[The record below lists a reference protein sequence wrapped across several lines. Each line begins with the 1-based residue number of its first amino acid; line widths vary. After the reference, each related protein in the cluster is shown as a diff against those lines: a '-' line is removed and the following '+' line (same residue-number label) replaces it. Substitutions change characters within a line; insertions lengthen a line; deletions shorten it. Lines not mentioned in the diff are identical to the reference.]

1 MRMFC
6 KGLAELRKSVL
17 PLAMATVTMVAG
29 TYVAFSSAA
38 AAAAT
43 AESRTLSSTSAS
55 SGVWPGVGKICEPGS
70 GGASSVRGVGAKT
83 INIAVFNDAAST
95 IEPGL
100 EVEFVQQAKA
110 FADWC
115 NAAGGINGRQIVID
129 DRDAALFNA
138 AQQATAACQ
147 SDFMAVG
154 GGMALDQPSV
164 PIREKCG
171 LGQISGYVVS
181 DASDLASDQ
190 VDPSGINTDSVTSG
204 WFGALAKAYPQAVKA
219 AGMGGQDNPSILEP
233 ETKYEFG
240 AEAQGWHVVDF
251 AEPPDHGDG
260 LGALCRGLPEQGG
273 RGPVACRYLQHR
285 SLHPGDGDCRL
296 PPRVH
301 RAGNPVRQ
309 LHDAASRGSEPQS
322 ASGLRRDVMVAALD
336 RLAEPLD
343 GATRQ
348 GHAHVRQGRLH
359 RLRRRG
365 GAESWLLWAKSASA
379 CGASLTVACVLNGAA
394 AVKNWDAGGIEAPIA
409 KLTLSN
415 ENPQPS
421 PCFALMKVGSKGILY
436 DKAITKPTQSIW
448 NCNPKN
454 VVHLTSAAAA
464 TTGVLVSLGWAGRG
478 DGCSLRSLTGSDDE

>member
-1 MRMFC
+1 MFYN
-6 KGLAELRKSVL
+6 GLLKIRKSAL
-17 PLAMATVTMVAG
+17 PLAMATMMIAG
-29 TYVAFSSAA
+29 TYVAASSTTAA
-38 AAAAT
+38 ASTAA
-43 AESRTLSSTSAS
+43 SSS
-55 SGVWPGVGKICEPGS
+55 SGVWPGVGKICEPGP
-70 GGASSVRGVGAKT
+70 GGASSVRGVGKKT
-83 INIAVFNDAAST
+83 INIAVFNDASNT
-95 IEPGL
+95 VIPGL
-100 EVEFVQQAKA
+100 EVEFVQQATA

-138 AQQATAACQ
+138 GQEATAACQ

-154 GGMALDQPSV
+154 GRIALHQPSV
-164 PIREKCG
+164 RIREKVR
-171 LGQISGYVVS
+171 LGQISCYVVS

-233 ETKYEFG
+233 ETKFEFG

-251 AEPPDHGDG
+251 AEPPVTVTVWAPYVEDYQSKGAQALWPADTDNIAPFTQAMTTAGYHPAFIA
-260 LGALCRGLPEQGG
+260 LGTQFANSMTQQA
-273 RGPVACRYLQHR
+273 VAANP
-285 SLHPGDGDCRL
+285 SL
-296 PPRVH
+296 PPVYVETSWWPL
-301 RAGNPVRQ
+301 AIASQNPSTEQ
-309 LHDAASRGSEPQS
+309 LVK
-322 ASGLRRDVMVAALD
+322 VMHTYAKGD
-336 RLAEPLD
+336 SIDFDDEE
-343 GATRQ
+343 
-348 GHAHVRQGRLH
+348 
-359 RLRRRG
+359 

-379 CGASLTVACVLNGAA
+379 CGANLTVSCVLSHAA
-394 AVKNWDAGGIEAPIA
+394 ATKNWGAGGIESPLA

-454 VVHLTSAAAA
+454 VVHLTSQQQQQLA
-464 TTGVLVSLGWAGRG
+464 SL
-478 DGCSLRSLTGSDDE
+478 